1 MLTYNSIT
9 AYAVPVQNMDID
21 TDEIP
26 NWPVGPDVKAKSAF
40 LMEAN
45 SGIVLYAKN
54 VHEHMYPASTTKM
67 MTALLAAENCKM
79 DEIVNFSYDAVF
91 SLEPGSSNIGIDP
104 GQAMPMDE
112 CLYGIMVAS
121 ANEVANAVGEHV
133 SGSME
138 EFVNLMNKRAEE
150 MGLKDTHFMNANG
163 LHDENHYTSAYDLA
177 MIANE
182 FFNNEYLCK
191 IGSTPSHHFVA
202 TSTQPDDFYVRNKHK
217 LINGDI
223 PYAGIKGGKTGYTS
237 VSGET
242 LVTCAERNGMKL
254 ICVVM
259 DEESP
264 EQFND
269 TVKLFDFGFS
279 NFAVTNVSENE
290 KKYSIKSANFFPTS
304 FDILGSSKQILEL
317 NRDDKI
323 IMPLNL
329 NFDDLESEVSFDTG
343 NPEEIARIT
352 YSYHGAYLGFARVN
366 VLQETRTV
374 SAFDPTLDTA
384 EEKEIIEREEPI
396 FVNIIYIAAMVV
408 AAGLILI
415 LISFIIAIFK
425 NYNIFRNR
433 GSRQQKRIKRF
444 RRDRGGL
451 KF

>member
-9 AYAVPVQNMDID
+9 AYAAPVQNTDID
-21 TDEIP
+21 TNDIP
-26 NWPVGPDVKAKSAF
+26 NWPVGPDVKAKAAF

-54 VHEHMYPASTTKM
+54 IHEHMYPASTTKM

-79 DEIVNFSYDAVF
+79 DEVVKFSYDAVF

-104 GQAMPMDE
+104 GQAMPMEE

-138 EFVNLMNKRAEE
+138 EFVNFMNKRAEE

-163 LHDENHYTSAYDLA
+163 LHDDNHYTSAYDLA

-182 FFNNEYLCK
+182 FFKNDYLCK
-191 IGSTPSHHFVA
+191 IGSTPSHHFVP

-223 PYAGIKGGKTGYTS
+223 PYSGIKGGKTGYTS
-237 VSGET
+237 ISGET
-242 LVTCAERNGMKL
+242 LVTCAEKEGMKL

-259 DEESP
+259 NEESP

-279 NFAVTNVSENE
+279 NFAITNVAENE
-290 KKYSIKSANFFPTS
+290 NKYSIKSANFFPTS

-317 NRDDKI
+317 NKDDKI
-323 IMPLNL
+323 VMPKNI
-329 NFDDLESEVSFDTG
+329 NFDDLESEVSFDTD
-343 NPEEIARIT
+343 NKEEIARIT

-384 EEKEIIEREEPI
+384 EDKEIIEREEPV
-396 FVNIIYIAAMVV
+396 FVNVMYVMGMV
-408 AAGLILI
+408 AGAGLVLI
-415 LISFIIAIFK
+415 IISLIVSVFS
-425 NYNIFRNR
+425 NYNIFENSGRR
-433 GSRQQKRIKRF
+433 RQRRSRRP